1 MEQVVLQKVLLTG
14 VSGGVA
20 FYMHRDIELKEDVKI
35 NEKEEKYCIELMNR
49 IAPLVDN
56 MTNELYNICEEIE
69 NEENKK

>member
-1 MEQVVLQKVLLTG
+1 MEQVVLQKVLSNG
-14 VSGGVA
+14 VSGGVI
-20 FYMHRDIELKEDVKI
+20 FYMHRDIELKENIKI

-69 NEENKK
+69 R